1 MLLTDWNKF
10 HVSRKNLLMW
20 DKKTGIGMS
29 DDGVEDRDDD
39 RKREE
44 GITTEIPVVVFDF
57 LLRGLMMI
65 SCIEDELKLML
76 W

>member
-1 MLLTDWNKF
+1 
-10 HVSRKNLLMW
+10 
-20 DKKTGIGMS
+20 MS

-76 W
+76 